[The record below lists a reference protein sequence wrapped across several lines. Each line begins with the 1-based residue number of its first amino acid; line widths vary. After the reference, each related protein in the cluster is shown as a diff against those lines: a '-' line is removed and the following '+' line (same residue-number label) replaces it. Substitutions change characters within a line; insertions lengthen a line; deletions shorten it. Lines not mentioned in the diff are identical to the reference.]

1 MFQIYNM
8 KKFLIIAIFILFTGC
23 SSDDSVADNS
33 SQDNAPSGALIKI
46 EISRP
51 NENFHSSTTYYF
63 NTAGKVER
71 SLEEG
76 WSGSQY
82 LQATNTYAYNSEG
95 QIWKVTIAVDNRS
108 EYTEFN
114 FTNGLISSSMR
125 HTAGGNILR
134 TLYNYNDE
142 NQLIDRRFFNAD
154 NEESSISIFS
164 FDTNGNIESRHDERD
179 FGTVL
184 PDTTS
189 EEKVAIGYI
198 LLFEI
203 YKIIDYTF
211 EYDSYNNP
219 LKTPFENQEMNKIV
233 GHNFNNITRSTR
245 SNGFSTSEVN
255 IEYTY
260 NEAGY
265 PLTSKEYAD
274 GNLSV
279 EVTYTYHE

>member
-8 KKFLIIAIFILFTGC
+8 KKFLLITICIFFLAC
-23 SSDDSVADNS
+23 SSDDTDNS
-33 SQDNAPSGALIKI
+33 SQDNAPIGALIKV
-46 EISRP
+46 EIFRP
-51 NENFHSSTTYYF
+51 EEDLRTSTTYNY
-63 NTAGKVER
+63 NSDGKAENA
-71 SLEEG
+71 LEEG

-82 LQATNTYAYNSEG
+82 LQAMNTYSYNSNG

-134 TLYNYNDE
+134 TLYNYNDD

-164 FDTNGNIESRHDERD
+164 FDANGNIESRHDERD
-179 FGTVL
+179 FGT
-184 PDTTS
+184 
-189 EEKVAIGYI
+189 E
-198 LLFEI
+198 
-203 YKIIDYTF
+203 IIDYTF

-233 GHNFNNITRSTR
+233 GHNFNNITKSIRSDEFSTR
-245 SNGFSTSEVN
+245 EVN

-260 NEAGY
+260 NESGY
-265 PLTSKEYAD
+265 PLTSKEYSN
-274 GNLSV
+274 GNLLV
-279 EVTYTYHE
+279 EVTYTYKE

>member
-1 MFQIYNM
+1 M
-8 KKFLIIAIFILFTGC
+8 KKFLIIAICILFTSC
-23 SSDDSVADNS
+23 SSDDSDSNNS
-33 SQDNAPSGALIKI
+33 SQDNAPIGALVKI

-51 NENFHSSTTYYF
+51 EEDFRTSTTYYF
-63 NTAGKVER
+63 NTDGKVER
-71 SLEEG
+71 TLEEG

-82 LQATNTYAYNSEG
+82 LQATNTYSYNSNG

-114 FTNGLISSSMR
+114 FTDGLITSSMR
-125 HTAGGNILR
+125 HTASDNVLR
-134 TLYNYNDE
+134 TVYNYD
-142 NQLIDRRFFNAD
+142 NQLMDKRFYNTD

-179 FGTVL
+179 FGT
-184 PDTTS
+184 
-189 EEKVAIGYI
+189 E
-198 LLFEI
+198 
-203 YKIIDYTF
+203 IIDYTF

>member
-1 MFQIYNM
+1 M

-51 NENFHSSTTYYF
+51 NEDFHSSTTYYF

-179 FGTVL
+179 FGT
-184 PDTTS
+184 
-189 EEKVAIGYI
+189 E
-198 LLFEI
+198 
-203 YKIIDYTF
+203 IIDYTF